1 MRLFLRFALRNLQ
14 RHSRRTILTVLA
26 MTFGLS
32 INFVLDCLLRG
43 RNEEV
48 VKYVTSSFTGQY
60 QLYSKAFFSERAI
73 VNDLKLD
80 PTSFSEDL
88 KKQIHYSP
96 RVHLPSLISSG
107 EHSLPVLAYG
117 IEPELEKNVSTVRQ
131 SVVQG
136 EFISSDAT
144 CSPGEIIIGQ
154 KLATSLKIGIGE
166 KIVVLTQA
174 ADGNLGNELFRVK
187 GLFDTGSTTF
197 DKSFVFM
204 NSACAKQLGAVSNAH
219 EIAISVIKAENQSSV
234 LAQLQ
239 KLVNDEQLVTTWE
252 ESLPTV
258 SRMIKVNNAIMGLVS
273 FILLVVVILGF
284 VNTLLMSVMERT
296 REIGM
301 LMAVGVSPGQVRMM
315 VVMESV
321 LIGLLSSV
329 ASIIFG
335 LLIAFYYRQF
345 GFDLTPFVGQSFE
358 ANQFSLSLTIYP
370 VISIWP
376 FLKVLGLS
384 LLIVTISAL
393 IPAYRASKLTPLDA
407 IRSN

>member
-1 MRLFLRFALRNLQ
+1 
-14 RHSRRTILTVLA
+14 

-60 QLYSKAFFSERAI
+60 QIYSKAFFAERSI
-73 VNDLKLD
+73 VNELNFDLNQIPDDLK
-80 PTSFSEDL
+80 SR
-88 KKQIHYSP
+88 IHYSP

-117 IEPELEKNVSTVRQ
+117 IDPELEKNVSTLKQ

-136 EFISSDAT
+136 EFISEGA

-154 KLATSLKIGIGE
+154 KLATSLKIGLGE
-166 KIVVLTQA
+166 KIVMLTQA

-187 GLFDTGSTTF
+187 GLFDTGSSTF
-197 DKSFVFM
+197 DKGFVFM
-204 NSACAKQLGAVSNAH
+204 HSGCAKQLGVVSHPH
-219 EIAISVIKAENQSSV
+219 EIAISVIKAEDQNLVFARLQS
-234 LAQLQ
+234 
-239 KLVNDEQLVTTWE
+239 LVNPDQIVTSWE
-252 ESLPTV
+252 ESIPTV
-258 SRMIKVNNAIMGLVS
+258 ARMIKVNNAIMGLVS
-273 FILLVVVILGF
+273 IVLLVVVILGF

-301 LMAVGVSPGQVRMM
+301 LMAVGVSPGQVRLII
-315 VVMESV
+315 VMESV
-321 LIGLLSSV
+321 LIGLFSSL
-329 ASIIFG
+329 ASIVLG
-335 LLIAFYYRQF
+335 LMIAFYYRQF
-345 GFDLTPFVGQSFE
+345 GFDLTPLVGNSFE
-358 ANQFSLSLTIYP
+358 ANQFNLSLTIYP

-376 FLKVLGLS
+376 FIKVLGLS
-384 LLIVTISAL
+384 LLIVVISAL

-407 IRSN
+407 IRAN